1 MICPLVEPSDS
12 ADELEDVP
20 GIARDDEGRVTV
32 PVPLHDTATE
42 LDRLRLALP
51 GLTVERLHGRMP
63 AGEKDRVIAAFKRGE
78 IDVLVSTTVVEVCL
92 TPPSWSSRTASAL
105 DWLPCTSCAAAWAVA
120 VCRARA
126 WS

>member
-42 LDRLRLALP
+42 LERLRLALP
-51 GLTVERLHGRMP
+51 GLTIERLHGRMP
-63 AGEKDRVIAAFKRGE
+63 AGEKDRVIDASSAVR
-78 IDVLVSTTVVEVCL
+78 STC
-92 TPPSWSSRTASAL
+92 SSR
-105 DWLPCTSCAAAWAVA
+105 P
-120 VCRARA
+120 R
-126 WS
+126 WSR

>member
-51 GLTVERLHGRMP
+51 GLTIERLHGRMP
-63 AGEKDRVIAAFKRGE
+63 AGEKDRVIDAFKRGE
-78 IDVLVSTTVVEVCL
+78 IDVLVSTR
-92 TPPSWSSRTASAL
+92 WSR
-105 DWLPCTSCAAAWAVA
+105 
-120 VCRARA
+120 
-126 WS
+126 